1 MPFALVHAR
10 KYTTEHKLQIQT
22 ILKLNTTQQK
32 QTTQNTAKQNYPGS
46 VAFYNTRPGNKVW
59 GYSTMLRAHK
69 GQFAKIYIEMHWVTC
84 INVLLWQQYWLLKN
98 TYSTRAYLPTRRP
111 PRPVAIEAENPNHPA
126 FTCWPSVL
134 PPERYMQ
141 KKQPKLQGNIR
152 QEFQEKITN

>member
-1 MPFALVHAR
+1 VPFALVHAR
-10 KYTTEHKLQIQT
+10 KYTTEYKLQIQT

-32 QTTQNTAKQNYPGS
+32 QTIQNTAKQNYNGS
-46 VAFYNTRPGNKVW
+46 VAYYNTRPGNKVW

-69 GQFAKIYIEMHWVTC
+69 EKFAKIYIEMHWVTC
-84 INVLLWQQYWLLKN
+84 INVLLRQQYWLLKN

-141 KKQPKLQGNIR
+141 KNNQNFKETYAKSFNR
-152 QEFQEKITN
+152 K